1 MRAAHAPGS
10 LAAHPRSRGEN
21 VNDYF
26 VNYCVEGSSPL
37 TRGKPMPRANCLVDL
52 GLIPAHAGKTDKQPH
67 PALSLSAH
75 PRSRGENPWT
85 ARSTRWVHGS
95 SPLTRGKPNS
105 PSPVNDY
112 FGLIPA
118 HAGKTF
124 VFCVT
129 SWGLRAHPRSRGE
142 NQKIAFL
149 VVAFVGSS
157 PLTRGKQHHRVCNRM
172 SAGLIPAHA
181 GKTGPPAR
189 GPRPPAAH
197 PRSRGENPIEAQGD
211 LAPRGSS
218 PLTRGKPRPVRC
230 AVRQRGLIPAHAGK
244 TKQRAITRAFP

>member
-1 MRAAHAPGS
+1 MIPS
-10 LAAHPRSRGEN
+10 AHPRSRGEN

-149 VVAFVGSS
+149 VVASVGSS
-157 PLTRGKQHHRVCNRM
+157 PLTRGKLMVRVAVELP
-172 SAGLIPAHA
+172 AGLIPAHA
-181 GKTGPPAR
+181 GKTGAVEALCL
-189 GPRPPAAH
+189 GPGAH
-197 PRSRGENPIEAQGD
+197 PRSRGENVRD
-211 LAPRGSS
+211 
-218 PLTRGKPRPVRC
+218 PVY
-230 AVRQRGLIPAHAGK
+230 QLPG
-244 TKQRAITRAFP
+244 